1 MCPERSEQTLAHRPV
16 PTGHRRIA
24 REGPVQDGALEIARG
39 GGLKAREI
47 IGIVGAELDE
57 QCSIL
62 VANVVHPRRGAGDRA
77 SGPDREVVEELGGAC
92 TVPHQDGHRGCRT
105 LQVGEVQEG
114 GGMRA
119 SERNGAEGRV
129 LDEAERALRP
139 DEEPTQDAGWRI
151 RVEESVQAV
160 AIGVLDRELR
170 PDPRAQHR
178 I

>member
-1 MCPERSEQTLAHRPV
+1 
-16 PTGHRRIA
+16 
-24 REGPVQDGALEIARG
+24 
-39 GGLKAREI
+39 
-47 IGIVGAELDE
+47 
-57 QCSIL
+57 
-62 VANVVHPRRGAGDRA
+62 
-77 SGPDREVVEELGGAC
+77 
-92 TVPHQDGHRGCRT
+92 
-105 LQVGEVQEG
+105 
-114 GGMRA
+114 MRA